1 MVLVSPLTSGNHL
14 FRSGHWCSCSLAHA
28 DAKEHGAHLRWVVV
42 PPAKL
47 CGICAQER
55 GFPETRG
62 TRIFPGAL
70 REQLL
75 REAVCHQPTL
85 RSCRA
90 HHAFLQTHVQ
100 FLSWSFL
107 GRMTTGEVLLSID
120 HHVVLTLD
128 SLQCARVFL
137 VQRGPK

>member
-1 MVLVSPLTSGNHL
+1 MGSSSTSQ
-14 FRSGHWCSCSLAHA
+14 
-28 DAKEHGAHLRWVVV
+28 V
-42 PPAKL
+42 
-47 CGICAQER
+47 CGICPQER

-90 HHAFLQTHVQ
+90 HHAFLDLCPVSELELPGPNDHRR
-100 FLSWSFL
+100 
-107 GRMTTGEVLLSID
+107 GAPVL
-120 HHVVLTLD
+120 
-128 SLQCARVFL
+128 
-137 VQRGPK
+137 